1 MRQQIS
7 TPTYGVGYK
16 TPFSL
21 SQQGAVKLVS
31 QPSFQNQVQPLAQ
44 QQYQQQQQ
52 SYPQQFNRQ
61 IYPINGNTNMNRG
74 TWEQQGAVKRFQT
87 SQGNGSVQ
95 SQLQVV
101 DLQQVEEPWKIK
113 VQELQNRIQE
123 LESQQQSKQDNE
135 DEESELSQAY
145 SQIQQLVNTIK
156 ILQDEIQQIQEKL
169 EQKQNIIDSYDR
181 QIQDKDKEI
190 EEANQYIQE
199 LHGQLEEQTTNVEEK
214 HKYLFDEVNTWK
226 KKFIEQNKEF
236 HQKQEELMILQ
247 AELDNLKNAQII
259 IGKSSDYKQ
268 QK

>member
-7 TPTYGVGYK
+7 APAYGVGYK
-16 TPFSL
+16 APFSL
-21 SQQGAVKLVS
+21 NCQGAVKLIS
-31 QPSFQNQVQPLAQ
+31 QASFQNQVQPIG
-44 QQYQQQQQ
+44 QQQQQ
-52 SYPQQFNRQ
+52 NFPQQINRQ
-61 IYPINGNTNMNRG
+61 VYPINGNVNQIRN
-74 TWEQQGAVKRFQT
+74 TWDQQGGVQRIQT
-87 SQGNGSVQ
+87 THGNAPVQ
-95 SQLQVV
+95 NQLQVV
-101 DLQQVEEPWKIK
+101 DLQQVEEPWRIK
-113 VQELQNRIQE
+113 VKELENRIYE
-123 LESQQQSKQDNE
+123 LEAQQQIKLDDE

-156 ILQDEIQQIQEKL
+156 ILQDEIQQLQEKL
-169 EQKQNIIDSYDR
+169 EQKQNLIDGYDR
-181 QIQDKDKEI
+181 HILEKDKEI

-268 QK
+268 NK

>member
-7 TPTYGVGYK
+7 APGYGVGYK
-16 TPFSL
+16 TPFSVNC
-21 SQQGAVKLVS
+21 QGAVKLIS
-31 QPSFQNQVQPLAQ
+31 QSSYQNQMQAIGQ
-44 QQYQQQQQ
+44 QQFQHQQQ
-52 SYPQQFNRQ
+52 SFPQQINKQ
-61 IYPINGNTNMNRG
+61 IYSINGNSNSNRG
-74 TWEQQGAVKRFQT
+74 TWDQQGGVQRIQT
-87 SQGNGSVQ
+87 PHGNTSVQ
-95 SQLQVV
+95 SPLQVI
-101 DLQQVEEPWKIK
+101 DLQQVEEPWRIK
-113 VQELQNRIQE
+113 VSELENRIQE
-123 LESQQQSKQDNE
+123 LEAQQQIKLDDE

-156 ILQDEIQQIQEKL
+156 ILQEEIQQLQEKL
-169 EQKQNIIDSYDR
+169 EQKQNVIDGQDR
-181 QIQDKDKEI
+181 QIQEKDKEI

-268 QK
+268 KK